1 MGRPALWEENKM
13 HMKIL
18 LASSAM
24 GLVLGT
30 SIALAED
37 IKVGHLT
44 YHTGEYGG
52 FGEFFDAV
60 TDFSLSVI
68 NQDPPL
74 GRKLVPIHQD
84 IGTIGEARAAR
95 KLVDSED
102 IDILLNAAHNY
113 MSYRDYIL
121 EKVEADKGP
130 LLPSVHGGAIEA
142 EYGGTGQEPLFR
154 GSPMDS
160 AQGSAALLHAKNA
173 GKKNVVFVATEAAGS
188 QLQKNA
194 AEKAA
199 GKLGIKVLDS
209 IDIQPN
215 QPNYRSVVSKIANQK
230 PDAVIVFSAPADG
243 GAFVKNAAEAGNSW
257 FIIGTSEWQEP
268 GFIQTAT
275 QTAVGK
281 HEEVVLAAFS
291 NAGGPAWAFYE
302 PAAKDSKYIEKIGD
316 AGNSYAIQYF
326 DLLVASALAIEK
338 AGNLEADAWS
348 KAMFEVTGGDG
359 KVVHTYADGLA
370 AIRAGEEINYDG
382 VTGTMDYTATG
393 VPAGIYGIFRWK
405 EDETLEQ
412 VAEADGKAV
421 MELDQ

>member
-1 MGRPALWEENKM
+1 MKL
-13 HMKIL
+13 HML
-18 LASSAM
+18 FA
-24 GLVLGT
+24 T
-30 SIALAED
+30 TALALAASVGTGSAQD

-60 TDFSLSVI
+60 TDFALEVI

-74 GRKLVPIHQD
+74 GRTLVPIHQD

-95 KLVDSED
+95 KLVDSEN

-121 EKVEADKGP
+121 DKVKSEKGP

-142 EYGGTGQEPLFR
+142 EFGGNAGEPLFR

-160 AQGSAALLHAKNA
+160 AQGAAALLHAKNA
-173 GKKNVVFVATEAAGS
+173 GKTSVVFVATEAAGS

-194 AEKAA
+194 AVKAA
-199 GKLGIKVLDS
+199 EKLGITVLDS

-215 QPNYRSVVSKIANQK
+215 QSNYRSVVSKIANQN
-230 PDAVIVFSAPADG
+230 PEAVIVFSAPADG

-275 QTAVGK
+275 KAAASK

-302 PAAKDSKYIEKIGD
+302 PTAKDSKYIDKIGD
-316 AGNSYAIQYF
+316 AGNSYAIQYY

-338 AGNLEADAWS
+338 AGSLDADAWV
-348 KAMFEVTGGDG
+348 KAMYDVTGGDG

-382 VTGTMDYTATG
+382 VTGTMDYTETG
-393 VPAGIYGIFRWK
+393 VPAGIYGIFRWTD
-405 EDETLEQ
+405 EETLEQ

-421 MELDQ
+421 LELDQ